1 MPPAGGNEER
11 KTSMERIQA
20 AIQKAKE
27 HRSSVGTAGAPQVR
41 QAKPLARDRSSA
53 PRVPGPIWPELK
65 PFDPDPAVMRANRI
79 VSYDR
84 SDPAHATFDMMRT
97 KALRMMRENGWTSL
111 GVTSPT
117 AACGKTTV
125 SLNLAFSLAHQP
137 DTRTVLMD
145 IDLRRP
151 AVAHHI
157 GMTEPQSMASVL
169 QGTRELTE
177 NFVRYGETLAIGT
190 STRGV
195 RSASE
200 ILQHS
205 STGRMLTAVKAQFR
219 PDVIIYDLPPML
231 VNDDVMAFLPHVDCV
246 LLVAAAERSRLDEI
260 DKCEQDLAEQ
270 TNVLGVILNKCRYPG
285 EEYGYY

>member
-1 MPPAGGNEER
+1 
-11 KTSMERIQA
+11 MERIQA

-27 HRSSVGTAGAPQVR
+27 QREGPGAPPPAPR
-41 QAKPLARDRSSA
+41 PGKLARERGVA
-53 PRVPGPIWPELK
+53 RQPGPIWGELT
-65 PFDPDPAVMRANRI
+65 PFTPDAALMRQNRI
-79 VSYDR
+79 VTFER
-84 SDPAHATFDMMRT
+84 TDPTHATFDMMRT
-97 KALRMMRENGWTSL
+97 KALRMMRDNGWTTL

-117 AACGKTTV
+117 AGCGKTTV
-125 SLNLAFSLAHQP
+125 SLNLAFSFAHQS
-137 DTRTVLMD
+137 DARTVLMD

-151 AVAHHI
+151 AIAKHL
-157 GMTEPQSMASVL
+157 GLDEAQSMASVL
-169 QGTRELTE
+169 QGTRPIAE

-190 STRGV
+190 SARGV

-205 STGRMLTAVKAQFR
+205 LTGKMLAELKAQFR
-219 PDVIIYDLPPML
+219 PDVVIYDLPPML

-285 EEYGYY
+285 DQYGYY

>member
-1 MPPAGGNEER
+1 
-11 KTSMERIQA
+11 MERIQA

-27 HRSSVGTAGAPQVR
+27 HRSSLDTVGAPPVR
-41 QAKPLARDRSSA
+41 QAKPLARDRTSA
-53 PRVPGPIWPELK
+53 PRMPGPIWPALK
-65 PFDPDPAVMRANRI
+65 PFEPDPAVMRANRI

-84 SDPAHATFDMMRT
+84 SDPTHATFDMMRT

-117 AACGKTTV
+117 AGCGKTTV

-151 AVAHHI
+151 AVARHI
-157 GMTEPQSMASVL
+157 GLTEPQSMASVL
-169 QGTRELTE
+169 QGTRELSE

-190 STRGV
+190 SARGV

-200 ILQHS
+200 ILQHN
-205 STGRMLTAVKAQFR
+205 STGSMLAAIKAQFR

-285 EEYGYY
+285 EDYGYY